1 MRLVTLCTDT
11 PKQIKMG
18 HGMHKLQAPMLS
30 DPQLEVIDKLG
41 LRNMGINVRP
51 PDNRPGLPIPTT
63 LVVNAAGKVVWM
75 DQSDAYP
82 QRSDPVRIRAAL
94 EEALA

>member
-1 MRLVTLCTDT
+1 MVTLCTDT

-18 HGMHKLQAPMLS
+18 LGMHKLQAVMLS
-30 DPQLEVIDKLG
+30 DNRLEVIDKLG
-41 LRNMGINVRP
+41 LRNTKVNVRP
-51 PDNRPGLPIPTT
+51 PDRPALPVPTT
-63 LVVNAAGKVVWM
+63 LLLDASGTVKWM

-94 EEALA
+94 DEALV